1 MTESRIYGR
10 SSQLVKQSCQNL
22 IILMIITYKNKEE
35 NIFYHGEAWL
45 NLDALKTPRQLA
57 QMEGYIN
64 IDIIEERN
72 RRSYV

>member
-1 MTESRIYGR
+1 
-10 SSQLVKQSCQNL
+10 
-22 IILMIITYKNKEE
+22 MIITYKNKEE
-35 NIFYHGEAWL
+35 NIFYHGEEAWL

-64 IDIIEERN
+64 IDIIEEGN